1 MSPQQE
7 LNTWPPKHWVG
18 ALSTQIQEIIK
29 SNVISVS
36 SYNVEVTIKLNSM
49 IIMFFFYCR
58 F

>member
-49 IIMFFFYCR
+49 IIMFFFLL
-58 F
+58 